1 MLSNMA
7 YLSRIQPVSGGSFT
21 SFGSND
27 TVLTGFEPLQINSS
41 VFLNNITYGARW
53 DYMLGIV
60 CMLELCE
67 AFHIFFCFQRIVT
80 ITVNEQ
86 HDTIVF
92 CRLEMLQQIANRVQ
106 RDCVNGEDK
115 LALART
121 SLQSVSSAQAL
132 SLLMWFIIK
141 KIVYLDFHFPFVRM
155 SNVLSPVFSSSMKL
169 RLPATSWSVRIS
181 SDNKWWTSR
190 FS

>member
-1 MLSNMA
+1 
-7 YLSRIQPVSGGSFT
+7 
-21 SFGSND
+21 
-27 TVLTGFEPLQINSS
+27 
-41 VFLNNITYGARW
+41 
-53 DYMLGIV
+53 MLGIV

-132 SLLMWFIIK
+132 SLLM
-141 KIVYLDFHFPFVRM
+141 
-155 SNVLSPVFSSSMKL
+155 
-169 RLPATSWSVRIS
+169 
-181 SDNKWWTSR
+181 
-190 FS
+190 